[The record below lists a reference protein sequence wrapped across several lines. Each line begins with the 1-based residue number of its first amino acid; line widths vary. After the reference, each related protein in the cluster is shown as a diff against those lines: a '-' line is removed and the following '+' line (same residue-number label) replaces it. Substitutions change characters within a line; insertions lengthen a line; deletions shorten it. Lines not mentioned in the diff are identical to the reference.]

1 LKKILEK
8 RAIYMMEMV
17 ESLQIHQAM
26 GTQVAL
32 LHRISSIVSS
42 GLELETML
50 RELVG
55 LIMQVTDS
63 DACLVYLVDHATNE
77 IVLRASQLPH
87 LGEIGNIRL
96 QMGEGIT
103 GWVAKHKSVVA
114 LGNHASQDTRFKG
127 FTSLQEDTYEAFLS
141 VPLVSGG
148 DLIGVINVHHR
159 EPHKHTSD
167 EVALVSFIGE
177 QMGGAIAKSRLA
189 EQSQGAF
196 RRMEALAAVAQTIA
210 AESYLDR
217 ILQAISEMV
226 AETLD
231 SPVCSI
237 MLVDDERRE
246 LVINAARCSTP
257 EYLHKMPIKIEDSLI
272 GRVIREGRHIMVPN
286 VLEEKQYR
294 YPELA
299 RKTGLA
305 SLLSVPLVSREKVIG
320 TINIYTRDQ
329 RPFSDEEVGFVKVVA
344 GQAAIAI
351 ENARLMSET
360 LDMKR
365 TLETRKLVERA
376 KGILQYK
383 HNLTEE
389 EAYLRLRNE
398 SRRLRRPMR
407 DLAEAVILAD
417 DMNKKSGDKQMP
429 PKLDMHEDVM

>member
-1 LKKILEK
+1 
-8 RAIYMMEMV
+8 MEMV
-17 ESLQIHQAM
+17 ESFQAQHAM

-50 RELVG
+50 RELVD

-63 DACLVYLVDHATNE
+63 DACLVYLVDHSTNE

-87 LGEIGNIRL
+87 SGEIGNIRL

-103 GWVAKHKSVVA
+103 GWVAVHKSIVA
-114 LGNHASQDTRFKG
+114 LSKDASADTRFKS
-127 FTSLQEDTYEAFLS
+127 FNALPEDTYEAFLS
-141 VPLVSGG
+141 VPLISGG

-159 EPHKHTSD
+159 DTHKHTSD

-177 QMGGAIAKSRLA
+177 QMGGALAKSRLA

-196 RRMEALAAVAQTIA
+196 KRMEALAAVAQTIA

-305 SLLSVPLVSREKVIG
+305 SLLSVPLTSRDKVIG
-320 TINIYTRDQ
+320 TINIYTHDQ
-329 RPFSDEEVGFVKVVA
+329 RAFTDDEVGFLKVVA

-360 LDMKR
+360 LEMKR

-417 DMNKKSGDKQMP
+417 DMNKKSGDKVITP
-429 PKLDMHEDVM
+429 REDLM

>member
-1 LKKILEK
+1 
-8 RAIYMMEMV
+8 MEMV
-17 ESLQIHQAM
+17 ESFQAQAM

-50 RELVG
+50 RELVD

-63 DACLVYLVDHATNE
+63 DACLVYLVDHSTNE
-77 IVLRASQLPH
+77 VVLRASQLPH
-87 LGEIGNIRL
+87 SAEIGTIRL
-96 QMGEGIT
+96 QIGEGIT

-114 LGNHASQDTRFKG
+114 LAKDAALDTRFKS
-127 FTSLQEDTYEAFLS
+127 FNALPEDTYEAFLS
-141 VPLVSGG
+141 VPLVSSG

-159 EPHKHTSD
+159 DPHKHTSD

-177 QMGGAIAKSRLA
+177 QMGGALAKSRLA

-196 RRMEALAAVAQTIA
+196 KRMEALAAVAQTIA

-305 SLLSVPLVSREKVIG
+305 SLLSVPLSSRDKVIG
-320 TINIYTRDQ
+320 TINIYTREQ
-329 RPFSDEEVGFVKVVA
+329 RPFSEDEVDFVKVVA

-360 LDMKR
+360 LEMKR

-383 HNLTEE
+383 HSLTEE

-417 DMNKKSGDKQMP
+417 DMNKKGGSEKPLAVVP
-429 PKLDMHEDVM
+429 PQIHEDLM

>member
-1 LKKILEK
+1 
-8 RAIYMMEMV
+8 MEMV
-17 ESLQIHQAM
+17 ESFQAQAM

-50 RELVG
+50 RELVD

-63 DACLVYLVDHATNE
+63 DACLVYLVDHSTNDV
-77 IVLRASQLPH
+77 VLRASQLPH
-87 LGEIGNIRL
+87 SAEIGTIRL
-96 QMGEGIT
+96 QIGEGIT

-114 LGNHASQDTRFKG
+114 LAKDAALDTRFKS
-127 FTSLQEDTYEAFLS
+127 FNALPEDTYEAFLS
-141 VPLVSGG
+141 VPLVSSG

-159 EPHKHTSD
+159 DPHKHTSD

-177 QMGGAIAKSRLA
+177 QMGGALAKSRLA

-196 RRMEALAAVAQTIA
+196 KRMEALAAVAQTIA

-305 SLLSVPLVSREKVIG
+305 SLLSVPLTSRDKVIG
-320 TINIYTRDQ
+320 TINIYTREQ
-329 RPFSDEEVGFVKVVA
+329 RPFSEDEVDFVKVVA

-360 LDMKR
+360 LEMKR

-383 HNLTEE
+383 HSLTEE

-417 DMNKKSGDKQMP
+417 DMNKKGGSEKP
-429 PKLDMHEDVM
+429 LAAVRPEIHEDLM

>member
-1 LKKILEK
+1 
-8 RAIYMMEMV
+8 MEMV
-17 ESLQIHQAM
+17 ESFQTQQAM

-50 RELVG
+50 RELVD

-63 DACLVYLVDHATNE
+63 DACLVYLVDHSTNE

-87 LGEIGNIRL
+87 SGEIGNLRL

-114 LGNHASQDTRFKG
+114 LAKDAALDTRFKG

-141 VPLVSGG
+141 VPLVSSG

-177 QMGGAIAKSRLA
+177 QMGGAIAKSRLT

-196 RRMEALAAVAQTIA
+196 KRMEALAAVAQTIA
-210 AESYLDR
+210 AENYLDR

-305 SLLSVPLVSREKVIG
+305 SLLSVPLTSREKVIG
-320 TINIYTRDQ
+320 TINIYTREP
-329 RPFSDEEVGFVKVVA
+329 RSFSDDEVGFVKVVA

-417 DMNKKSGDKQMP
+417 DMNKKSGDKPMP
-429 PKLDMHEDVM
+429 PKLDIQEDLM

>member
-1 LKKILEK
+1 
-8 RAIYMMEMV
+8 MEMV
-17 ESLQIHQAM
+17 ESFQTQQVM

-50 RELVG
+50 RELVD
-55 LIMQVTDS
+55 LIMQVSDS
-63 DACLVYLVDHATNE
+63 DACLVYLVDHSTNE

-87 LGEIGNIRL
+87 SGEIGNLRL
-96 QMGEGIT
+96 QMGEGVT

-114 LGNHASQDTRFKG
+114 LGKDASLDTRFKG

-141 VPLVSGG
+141 VPLVSSG

-305 SLLSVPLVSREKVIG
+305 SLLSVPLTSRDKVIG
-320 TINIYTRDQ
+320 TINIYTREPRTFTD
-329 RPFSDEEVGFVKVVA
+329 DEVGFVKVVA

-417 DMNKKSGDKQMP
+417 DMNKKSGDKP
-429 PKLDMHEDVM
+429 TPTKPEIHEDLM

>member
-1 LKKILEK
+1 
-8 RAIYMMEMV
+8 
-17 ESLQIHQAM
+17 M

-50 RELVG
+50 RELVD
-55 LIMQVTDS
+55 LIMQVSDS
-63 DACLVYLVDHATNE
+63 DACLVYLVDHSTNE

-87 LGEIGNIRL
+87 SGEIGNLRL

-114 LGNHASQDTRFKG
+114 LGKDASLDTRFKG

-177 QMGGAIAKSRLA
+177 QMGGALAKSRLA

-305 SLLSVPLVSREKVIG
+305 SLLSVPLTSREKVIG
-320 TINIYTRDQ
+320 TINIYTREMRSFTED
-329 RPFSDEEVGFVKVVA
+329 EVGFVKVVA

-417 DMNKKSGDKQMP
+417 DMNKKTNDKP
-429 PKLDMHEDVM
+429 GPTKLEVHEDLM

>member
-1 LKKILEK
+1 
-8 RAIYMMEMV
+8 
-17 ESLQIHQAM
+17 M

-42 GLELETML
+42 GVELETML
-50 RELVG
+50 RELVD
-55 LIMQVTDS
+55 LIMQVSDS

-87 LGEIGNIRL
+87 SAEIGTIRL

-114 LGNHASQDTRFKG
+114 LAKDAALDTRFKS
-127 FTSLQEDTYEAFLS
+127 FNALQEDTYEAFLS
-141 VPLVSGG
+141 VPLISSG

-159 EPHKHTSD
+159 DAHKHTSD

-177 QMGGAIAKSRLA
+177 QMGGALAKSRLA

-196 RRMEALAAVAQTIA
+196 KRMEALAAVAQTIA

-305 SLLSVPLVSREKVIG
+305 SLLSVPLSSRDKVIG

-329 RPFSDEEVGFVKVVA
+329 RPFSEDEIDFVKVVA

-360 LDMKR
+360 LEMKR

-383 HNLTEE
+383 HSLTEE

-417 DMNKKSGDKQMP
+417 DMNKKGGTEKP
-429 PKLDMHEDVM
+429 GARPEIHEDLM

>member
-1 LKKILEK
+1 
-8 RAIYMMEMV
+8 MEMV
-17 ESLQIHQAM
+17 ESFQTQQAM

-63 DACLVYLVDHATNE
+63 DACLVYLVDHSTNE

-87 LGEIGNIRL
+87 SGEIGNIRL

-114 LGNHASQDTRFKG
+114 LGKDASLDTRFKG

-141 VPLVSGG
+141 VPLVSSG

-177 QMGGAIAKSRLA
+177 QMGGALAKSRLA

-305 SLLSVPLVSREKVIG
+305 SLLSVPLISREKVIG
-320 TINIYTRDQ
+320 TINIYTREQ
-329 RPFSDEEVGFVKVVA
+329 RPFSEDEVGFVKVVA

-417 DMNKKSGDKQMP
+417 DMNKKTGDKPMP
-429 PKLDMHEDVM
+429 PKIDMHEDLM